1 MLDLKAL
8 LTKILDALKADYI
21 VEQGTGNNWYY
32 RKWNSGKVELWG
44 YFSAT
49 YTSYAT
55 NAWIIGS
62 SSLTAYPFTVSNPIA
77 QATLEKI
84 GTGGGIVTYD
94 YRRTDYW
101 NGVAN
106 GVNQSIVAGTSRTI
120 TWQVYVIA
128 NWK

>member
-8 LTKILDALKADYI
+8 LAKILDALKADYI

-49 YTSYAT
+49 YTAYMT
-55 NAWIIGS
+55 NGFVIGS
-62 SSLTAYPFTVSNPIA
+62 SALTKYPFAITNPIA

-84 GTGGGIVTYD
+84 GTGGGVITYD

-101 NGVAN
+101 SAIAV
-106 GVNQSIVAGTSRTI
+106 GVNQSPAQGQSRVI

-128 NWK
+128 NWQ